1 VLSGIA
7 HVDLVCRDIERSV
20 AFYRAVL
27 EPLGLGPTVTFEG
40 ERGETIHY
48 LRMPEEG
55 SIGLRAA
62 SGDEAGQPFSLYA
75 PGLHHV
81 AFGAGSRRD
90 VERAYAA
97 ALAAGAEVLHPPRP
111 FPAYAE
117 GYYATFFLDP
127 DGFRVEVRTR
137 RAPTTRPAGP
147 VTLRLI
153 TQATVRAVCD
163 LPLAPGQTRY
173 VAPNATSIAEA
184 AYVPT
189 AWLRAIFAGETP
201 VGLLALSL
209 DEALPRYYLWRL
221 MVSADHQGTGIGR
234 DAVALAVAHVRGL
247 PRASELLVSYA
258 PGPEE
263 PRGFYLGLGFEDTG
277 RALNGERLLRL
288 PLGPAA

>member
-1 VLSGIA
+1 VLTGIA
-7 HVDLVCRDIERSV
+7 HVDLVCRDAERSI

-62 SGDEAGQPFSLYA
+62 SGEEAGTPFALYA

-90 VERAYAA
+90 VQRAHAGA
-97 ALAAGAEVLHPPRP
+97 VAAGAEVLHPPRP
-111 FPAYAE
+111 FPAYGP

-137 RAPTTRPAGP
+137 RAPSIRPPGP
-147 VTLRLI
+147 VTLRPI
-153 TQATVRAVCD
+153 TQATVRAICD
-163 LPLAPGQTRY
+163 LELAPGQRRY
-173 VAPNATSIAEA
+173 VAPNAVSIAEA
-184 AYVPT
+184 AYEST
-189 AWLRAIFAGETP
+189 AWLRAIHAGEQP
-201 VGLLALSL
+201 VGLLLLAL
-209 DEALPRYYLWRL
+209 DERLPRYYLWRL
-221 MVSADHQGTGIGR
+221 MVAAPHQGTGIGR
-234 DAVALAVAHVRGL
+234 DAMALAVAHVRGL
-247 PRASELLVSYA
+247 PGARELLTSYV

-263 PRGFYLGLGFEDTG
+263 PRDFYLGLGFEDTG
-277 RALNGERLLRL
+277 RDLEGERLLRL
-288 PLGPAA
+288 PL